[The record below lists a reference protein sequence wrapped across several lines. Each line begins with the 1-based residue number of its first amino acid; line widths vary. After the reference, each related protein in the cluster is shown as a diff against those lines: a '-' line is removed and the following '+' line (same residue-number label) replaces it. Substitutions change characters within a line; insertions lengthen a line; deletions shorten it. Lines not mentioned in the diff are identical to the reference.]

1 MEVIKVKLKVIILFL
16 LVPFIIYANE
26 VKKVVIDLRTGDL
39 KTFEGLLINSIANN
53 IQYYQNKLEDLKIV
67 IIAHRNSYKLFLKDL
82 SNTVYKTIKQ

>member
-39 KTFEGLLINSIANN
+39 KTFEGLINSIANN